1 MRLDQ
6 SDRLVRMARL
16 PQSKLEA
23 AREPLASYFMP
34 ARGYMRCPICKKVI
48 TWEGNPDRP
57 FCSERCRLI
66 DLGNWAAEEYS
77 LPAGES
83 ETHENDEQPN
93 SAET

>member
-1 MRLDQ
+1 MSAWRGCHNQ
-6 SDRLVRMARL
+6 SLRRPGNRW
-16 PQSKLEA
+16 P
-23 AREPLASYFMP
+23 SYFMP
-34 ARGYMRCPICKKVI
+34 ARGYKRCPICRKVI